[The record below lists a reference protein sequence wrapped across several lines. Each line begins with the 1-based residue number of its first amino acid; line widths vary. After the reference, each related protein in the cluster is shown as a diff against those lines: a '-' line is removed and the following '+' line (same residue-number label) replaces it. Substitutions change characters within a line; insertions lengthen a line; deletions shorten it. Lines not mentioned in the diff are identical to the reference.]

1 MRGDV
6 DHLARASAHF
16 TRVDSFAGLDGG
28 QLRDSQ
34 GHDAHTR
41 MARG

>member
-6 DHLARASAHF
+6 DHLARASANF
-16 TRVDSFAGLDGG
+16 TRVDSLAGLDDGKF
-28 QLRDSQ
+28 RDSQ
-34 GHDAHTR
+34 GLDKYTR